1 MTNLMQS
8 KPNAYMSHQGTHIFS
23 FSINR
28 HLLIWLETCLCHN
41 KGNQCSKRIF
51 EGHSCLDEW
60 HFMNYFVWDVA
71 LKEKMELANIG
82 NRNAAKMS
90 LLRLENFLHCY
101 KAFKFTNKRQN
112 YKTGIKIYSVEAFH
126 GKITNIL

>member
-1 MTNLMQS
+1 MAFYEL
-8 KPNAYMSHQGTHIFS
+8 F
-23 FSINR
+23 R
-28 HLLIWLETCLCHN
+28 
-41 KGNQCSKRIF
+41 
-51 EGHSCLDEW
+51 LD
-60 HFMNYFVWDVA
+60 VG

-90 LLRLENFLHCY
+90 LLRLENFLHSY

-126 GKITNIL
+126 GKITNIV